1 MILELDIGNTRGKW
15 RLLNEGQV
23 DMRGHFGTSDLREGR
38 MPDGWDKLGLELQ
51 PKRVRVVN
59 VAGPVVAESLSEHV
73 RSLFSLDVEFSQV
86 LEECAGVTCGYDNH
100 QVLGT
105 DRWLAMLAA
114 YGRDQSAALIVDCG
128 SAVTLDLID
137 NNGGHLGGYIVP
149 GIGLMQRS
157 LRLDTHAAKSAQAFT
172 LTTSLSAGRNTDEAI
187 NRGLFLMV
195 LGAIDRALDQLR
207 NYTGGEPLLWL
218 TGGDGAL
225 LSSLYQSEHHLVP
238 ELVLDGLALSNP

>member
-38 MPDGWDKLGLELQ
+38 MPDGWDKLSLDSH
-51 PKRVRVVN
+51 PHRVRVVN
-59 VAGPVVAESLSEHV
+59 VAGPVVAESLAEHV
-73 RSLFSLDVEFSQV
+73 RALFSLEVEFSQV
-86 LEECAGVTCGYDNH
+86 LTECAGVACGYDNH
-100 QVLGT
+100 RLLGA

-114 YGRDQSAALIVDCG
+114 YGRAQQAALIVDCG

-137 NNGGHLGGYIVP
+137 NQGGHLGGYIVP

-157 LRLDTHAAKSAQAFT
+157 LRLDTHAASSAQELCLTET
-172 LTTSLSAGRNTDEAI
+172 LGAGRNTDEAI

-195 LGAIDRALDQLR
+195 LGAIDRALDELR
-207 NYTGGEPLLWL
+207 VCSDEEPLIWL
-218 TGGDGAL
+218 TGGDGPL
-225 LSSLYQSEHHLVP
+225 LSSHYRREHHLVP